1 MIKVKL
7 KVKLKGIFGTIA
19 ERKFETIEK
28 AYEWIELQQDYVT
41 NGAIGYTI
49 EEVEE

>member
-1 MIKVKL
+1 MIKVTI
-7 KVKLKGIFGTIA
+7 KGIFDTIS

-28 AYEWIELQQDYVT
+28 AYEWIEFQYNVT

>member
-1 MIKVKL
+1 MIKVTI
-7 KVKLKGIFGTIA
+7 KGIFGTIV
-19 ERKFETIEK
+19 EGKFETIEK
-28 AYEWIELQQDYVT
+28 AYEWIELQDYAT

>member
-1 MIKVKL
+1 MI

-28 AYEWIELQQDYVT
+28 AYEWIELQDYVT
-41 NGAIGYTI
+41 IGDILGYTI
-49 EEVEE
+49 EEVDE